1 MLAVKLIIEGLG
13 LGFLLYLICAI
24 GIRNGAVGMVFLYN
38 QKVQDR
44 VVELGLTSREDIRKR
59 GVRFRSLC
67 LPGYLIYV
75 LVCVYVISGARGF
88 WAGFWQGFVILSIMN
103 LIDRF
108 LVDDYWVGHTN
119 AWIIPGTEDL
129 RPYITAKDKKQKWL
143 IDRYG
148 KDTDR
153 IWEKTVQNYNTY
165 LKDLPDYG
173 GKKNG
178 HARAIYGGLLV
189 FALYPALPDE
199 PPIGE
204 MQEFV
209 NNLFMGPFT
218 KLGKIFNL
226 NRSFDMW
233 LIDKVFRK
241 SGNRDRKDIR
251 QYPAGFVN
259 VDEPYDREHHVARY
273 HFTQCPNA
281 EFAKS
286 HNLLHVLPLM
296 CNSDF
301 FGIGEI
307 HGQLIRCGTCGNSD
321 KCDYLIVGSKNEMA
335 AEYET
340 VTDEQGFLVSRRVE

>member
-1 MLAVKLIIEGLG
+1 M
-13 LGFLLYLICAI
+13 
-24 GIRNGAVGMVFLYN
+24 
-38 QKVQDR
+38 
-44 VVELGLTSREDIRKR
+44 
-59 GVRFRSLC
+59 
-67 LPGYLIYV
+67 
-75 LVCVYVISGARGF
+75 
-88 WAGFWQGFVILSIMN
+88 IMN
-103 LIDRF
+103 HVPVNEL
-108 LVDDYWVGHTN
+108 
-119 AWIIPGTEDL
+119 
-129 RPYITAKDKKQKWL
+129 PYCGPVKKWL
-143 IDRYG
+143 VDRYG
-148 KDTDR
+148 KDADR
-153 IWEKTVQNYNTY
+153 IWKQTVQNYNTY

-173 GKKNG
+173 GKENG

-189 FALYPALPDE
+189 SALYPALPDE

-204 MQEFV
+204 LQEFV

-218 KLGKIFNL
+218 KLGKIFDL

-259 VDEPYDREHHVARY
+259 VDEPYDREHHAARY

-286 HNLLHVLPLM
+286 HDLLHVLPLM

-301 FGIGEI
+301 FGISEI

-321 KCDYLIVGSKNEMA
+321 KCDYLVVGSKNEIA
-335 AEYET
+335 AAYET
-340 VTDEQGFLVSRRVE
+340 VTDEQGFLVSRRIEHKNVY